1 MAIIKRNR
9 TLRPSSREPQST
21 YKIDTSKVGIDDTLY
36 VTITHEDNAEF
47 KKVYIFDGKDLVDK
61 NSIHFS
67 YDEECIKWLG
77 NLTYRKLDVSE
88 INTREKKS
96 AKREEKSKNEIKW
109 IDDFTFGYPNR
120 TWRNAGIAMLVII
133 ILGFI
138 IAVDNKGNTPNKFYQ
153 GPITLNQTKQDDSK
167 ELVVIDGVAKTY
179 DALPRSEY
187 DIINRWQETNMGE
200 FSKEC
205 RIERLKKD
213 GSYRI
218 CIGGIYY
225 TCKPGTITND
235 SKIVFHDANV
245 NNGNYFNLSK
255 GTPVYYIPRMDD
267 SWQEGIYVD
276 GILVLEP
283 NGSANIYMND
293 IDHRIFE
300 IFTRLRPIY

>member
-47 KKVYIFDGKDLVDK
+47 KEVYIFEGKDLVDK
-61 NSIHFS
+61 NSIHYS

-109 IDDFTFGYPNR
+109 IDDFTLGYPNR

-153 GPITLNQTKQDDSK
+153 GQECIFTKDAVGGINESTSKQLTQYAIDKDQYGVLELNMRGEAYFALAGD
-167 ELVVIDGVAKTY
+167 ECTY
-179 DALPRSEY
+179 IRNKGGGLIQVY
-187 DIINRWQETNMGE
+187 
-200 FSKEC
+200 
-205 RIERLKKD
+205 LKKK
-213 GSYRI
+213 RVEI
-218 CIGGIYY
+218 IVPETCI
-225 TCKPGTITND
+225 
-235 SKIVFHDANV
+235 
-245 NNGNYFNLSK
+245 
-255 GTPVYYIPRMDD
+255 
-267 SWQEGIYVD
+267 
-276 GILVLEP
+276 
-283 NGSANIYMND
+283 
-293 IDHRIFE
+293 
-300 IFTRLRPIY
+300 RPK

>member
-9 TLRPSSREPQST
+9 ILRPSSRESQST
-21 YKIDTSKVGIDDTLY
+21 YKIDTSKVGINDTLY

-77 NLTYRKLDVSE
+77 NLTYRKLDISE

-109 IDDFTFGYPNR
+109 IDDFTLGYPNR

-153 GPITLNQTKQDDSK
+153 GQECVFTTDAVGGINESADKQLTKYAIDKDHYGVLELNMKGEAYFALAGDECTFIRNKGGG
-167 ELVVIDGVAKTY
+167 LVQVY
-179 DALPRSEY
+179 
-187 DIINRWQETNMGE
+187 
-200 FSKEC
+200 
-205 RIERLKKD
+205 LKKK
-213 GSYRI
+213 RVEI
-218 CIGGIYY
+218 
-225 TCKPGTITND
+225 
-235 SKIVFHDANV
+235 IVPET
-245 NNGNYFNLSK
+245 S
-255 GTPVYYIPRMDD
+255 I
-267 SWQEGIYVD
+267 
-276 GILVLEP
+276 
-283 NGSANIYMND
+283 
-293 IDHRIFE
+293 
-300 IFTRLRPIY
+300 RPK